1 MSKSGRGWDSE
12 SVEKSRLV
20 CNLVFQCWKQSYKM
34 TIKSNL
40 TPVQRH
46 IINELKKDGLILILF
61 CRQRKSGHGRG
72 HISELNCGHNPKL
85 FCWLKR

>member
-46 IINELKKDGLILILF
+46 IINELKKDGLIIICFLDKGKAVMVEDILVNLIAGIIPNY
-61 CRQRKSGHGRG
+61 SAG
-72 HISELNCGHNPKL
+72 
-85 FCWLKR
+85 